1 MKEEMKENAK
11 IRLRDALEFLE
22 SAKRNLE
29 EERYKSAL
37 LDSGDATIAANDALT
52 IFFLEKVASRD
63 HQEAFSLHKEV
74 GRRINENRLNLLQN
88 LITTR
93 HQKGYRV
100 VTVSKSLSE
109 ENMRNAIKFVNWV
122 LEKLRKEGVEV

>member
-1 MKEEMKENAK
+1 MIEERKENAK

-22 SAKRNLE
+22 SAKRNFE
-29 EERYKSAL
+29 ERRYKSAL
-37 LDSGDATIAANDALT
+37 LDSGDAAIASNDALT

-74 GRRINENRLNLLQN
+74 GKRINENRLSILQN

-100 VTVSKSLSE
+100 VIVSKALAE
-109 ENMRNAIKFVNWV
+109 ENMRNAVKFVNWV
-122 LEKLRKEGVEV
+122 VEELRKKGIEL

>member
-88 LITTR
+88 LITAR

-122 LEKLRKEGVEV
+122 LEKLRKEGVEA